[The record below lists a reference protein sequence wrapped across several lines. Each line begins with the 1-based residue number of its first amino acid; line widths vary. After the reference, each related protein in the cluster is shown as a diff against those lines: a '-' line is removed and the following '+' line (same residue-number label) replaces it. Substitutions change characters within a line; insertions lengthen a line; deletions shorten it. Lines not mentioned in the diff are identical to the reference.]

1 MLSKKYFIYSSLI
14 HIFEEN
20 INMKNLI
27 YFLLIIFVTVS
38 CAPAYTPNTVNVP
51 LFSSQNEVQFAITT
65 GTSGIDA
72 QTGYAPTDHIGVI
85 LNGSYA
91 NRSDSNNYHRHNF
104 IECGGGYYTKMGSNG
119 RLELLGGYGM
129 GNVDAHF
136 KGVIYDYYTKTTLKR
151 IFIQPSIGNVS
162 DFFEIAFAP
171 RLVFVHVKSP
181 LDTLNKYPTDPF
193 LEPTI
198 TLKVGWKY
206 IKFVTQFGL
215 SLPLVSYT
223 YYINEPILFS
233 IGFIGKIPS
242 VNKSKKIE

>member
-1 MLSKKYFIYSSLI
+1 
-14 HIFEEN
+14 
-20 INMKNLI
+20 MKNLI
-27 YFLLIIFVTVS
+27 YISLLPILVYS
-38 CAPAYTPNTVNVP
+38 CAPAYTPNTVNAP

-91 NRSDSNNYHRHNF
+91 NRSDSGNYHKHNF
-104 IECGGGYYTKMGSNG
+104 IEFGGGYYSRMGEHG

-136 KGVIYDYYTKTTLKR
+136 KGVIFDYYTKTTIKR

-162 DFFEIAFAP
+162 DVFEIAFTP

-181 LDTLNKYPTDPF
+181 LDTLNTYPTDPF
-193 LEPTI
+193 LEPTL

-206 IKFVTQFGL
+206 IKFVTQFGI
-215 SLPLVSYT
+215 SLPLVKYT
-223 YYINEPILFS
+223 YYINEPIMFS
-233 IGFIGKIPS
+233 IGFVGKIPG
-242 VNKSKKIE
+242 KKNESTVKYKE